1 MTVVAQETP
10 RLLLQPIDERVRQR
24 RREATMA
31 SVIVH
36 LCVVLL
42 IAWQPNWIRALTA
55 PARQADLKE
64 RRTVFLYLPPDLPKL
79 DEAPKTPILSDKN
92 RIASGPALKV
102 DPRALRIP
110 ELRGESKIPEIR
122 TPPGSPEASRE
133 GLPSAP
139 EPSRKGSQEPQL
151 SARLENVPGLEAA
164 PGTGKLPL
172 PLSSPGKI
180 LEESMRGS
188 APGRGS
194 GLSGGSAS
202 PYSYDNPNSEFNAP
216 GPVILTDTQGV
227 DFGPYLSRI
236 LFTVRRNWYAV
247 IPESARLGQK
257 GKVVIRF
264 HILRDG
270 SVPPPE
276 PLLFSSS
283 GADPLDR
290 AALSAIHASS
300 PFPPL
305 PEAFAGPYILLQ
317 FTFLYNLPLD
327 YAQ

>member
-1 MTVVAQETP
+1 
-10 RLLLQPIDERVRQR
+10 
-24 RREATMA
+24 MA

-36 LCVVLL
+36 LFLTLFIV
-42 IAWQPNWIRALTA
+42 WQPKWFRAITA
-55 PARQADLKE
+55 PARPANPTE
-64 RRTVFLYLPPDLPKL
+64 RRMVFLYLPPDLERIDAPPK
-79 DEAPKTPILSDKN
+79 PPILSDKN
-92 RIASGPALKV
+92 RIARGPALQI

-110 ELRGESKIPEIR
+110 EIQGDSKIPEVQS
-122 TPPGSPEASRE
+122 PPGTAETPKENLPASPE
-133 GLPSAP
+133 
-139 EPSRKGSQEPQL
+139 PQRQRPHL
-151 SARLENVPGLEAA
+151 SARLEDVPGPQA
-164 PGTGKLPL
+164 PPGSGKLPL

-180 LEESMRGS
+180 LEESVRGS
-188 APGRGS
+188 AAGR
-194 GLSGGSAS
+194 GSAS
-202 PYSYDNPNSEFNAP
+202 PYSYNNPNSTFNAP
-216 GPVILTDTQGV
+216 GPTILSDTQGV

-247 IPESARLGQK
+247 IPEAARLGQK
-257 GKVVIRF
+257 GRVVIRF

-276 PLLFSSS
+276 PVLFSTS

-305 PEAFAGPYILLQ
+305 PEAFSGPYILLQ
-317 FTFLYNLPLD
+317 FTFLYNLPLE